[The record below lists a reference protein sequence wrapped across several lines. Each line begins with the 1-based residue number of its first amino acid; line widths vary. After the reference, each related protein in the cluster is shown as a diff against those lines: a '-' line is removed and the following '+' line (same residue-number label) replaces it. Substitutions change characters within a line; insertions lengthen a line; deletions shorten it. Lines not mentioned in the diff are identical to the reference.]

1 MIHLRKTEEISEI
14 KNKDNSQI
22 QQKKTEEEVK
32 NNDFTYAYLTEK
44 KNHIILEKNFV
55 RFANTKAIL

>member
-22 QQKKTEEEVK
+22 QQKK
-32 NNDFTYAYLTEK
+32 D
-44 KNHIILEKNFV
+44 HIILEKNFV
-55 RFANTKAIL
+55 RFANTKATL